1 MKIKNLQA
9 VPNEVYEYYDY
20 PIEGKCSD
28 VAMIDSKQAEAYYQA
43 ADIVYKLIVEA
54 TEDVINNK
62 EYTRFGIPDFMIP
75 AIEYSWENDHKHMIG
90 RFDFAGGVDN
100 LPIKLIEFNADT
112 PFSIFETA
120 VVQHYLAIANGYK
133 DNQQFNY
140 IFDTLKD
147 SFAELSDISES
158 PMMFT
163 SWGSPEDEL
172 TTRIIG
178 EAAEAAGGISLWRDW
193 EQLYAH
199 KDIGIF
205 TSVDGRNIQYEFPY
219 MFKMYP
225 WEILAAE
232 DPEMTKNICDAIC
245 AGNLTV
251 FNPPYATIYQSK
263 ALLAKLWEMNSYHPF
278 LLKTATEKHDI
289 ECVRKPIWGREGNN
303 IAFISNEGEVVSE
316 TEGAY
321 NEFSND
327 MYVYQDVA
335 QFPSDDKGRRYQAG
349 VFITDGVPSGL
360 GFRRTNGS
368 DKYEVITTN
377 HELCGHVI
385 ED

>member
-1 MKIKNLQA
+1 MKIKTLQEM
-9 VPNEVYEYYDY
+9 PNEVYEYYDY

-28 VAMIDSKQAEAYYQA
+28 VAIINNKQAEAYYQA

-62 EYTRFGIPDFMIP
+62 EYARFGIPDFMIS

-112 PFSIFETA
+112 PFSVFETA
-120 VVQHYLAIANGYK
+120 IVQHYLAISNGYK
-133 DNQQFNY
+133 DDQQFNY

-147 SFAELSDISES
+147 AFAEIPDIENTA
-158 PMMFT
+158 MLFT

-172 TTRIIG
+172 TTKIIG
-178 EAAEAAGGISLWRDW
+178 EAAEAAGAPTIWKDW
-193 EQLYAH
+193 EDIYAH
-199 KDIGIF
+199 KDIGVF
-205 TSVDGRNIQYEFPY
+205 TSKDGKNIEYEFPY
-219 MFKMYP
+219 LFKMYP
-225 WEILAAE
+225 WEILAVE
-232 DPEMTKNICDAIC
+232 DPEMTKSICDTIC
-245 AGNLTV
+245 AGNLV
-251 FNPPYATIYQSK
+251 VANPPYATIFQSK
-263 ALLAKLWEMNSYHPF
+263 EMLAKLWELNPYHPL
-278 LLKTATEKHDI
+278 LLKTTITNHCVD
-289 ECVRKPIWGREGNN
+289 CVRKPIWGREGSN
-303 IAFISNEGEVVSE
+303 IAFMSNGEVITETPGLYNDFSNEQ
-316 TEGAY
+316 
-321 NEFSND
+321 F
-327 MYVYQDVA
+327 VYQDIA
-335 QFPSDDKGRRYQAG
+335 NFGSDSHGRRYQAG